1 MRCPVFV
8 LWVGAGV
15 ASGVCCLTHSNW
27 NNPTPQSSDETGW
40 IAGGTPHAPHMGPRR
55 DILEGPCWGSSVPAL
70 SMYVRYF
77 SVFAVCAGHVLHF
90 GELAT
95 YTWVS
100 VAVACMIKLG
110 FCEVWVD
117 GCKRANI
124 IPKYGPWGFIGNG
137 TSSVVCP
144 FIMYIYLGRSE
155 RSASISEDVITTA
168 VCPRYYILQIKAK
181 NNFLSSRSRPE
192 GKRISPPPG
201 LQPPPSLPPRKMGDR
216 QTAQVPLLPFLLT
229 IRTGRLSEFHAC
241 TFTGP
246 YFLCFTLASC

>member
-1 MRCPVFV
+1 MPPTWGRGGKSWRDPV
-8 LWVGAGV
+8 
-15 ASGVCCLTHSNW
+15 
-27 NNPTPQSSDETGW
+27 
-40 IAGGTPHAPHMGPRR
+40 
-55 DILEGPCWGSSVPAL
+55 EGPSSLPCPCTLGIFQCLLCVL
-70 SMYVRYF
+70 DMYCTLV
-77 SVFAVCAGHVLHF
+77 
-90 GELAT
+90 ELAI
-95 YTWVS
+95 YTRVS
-100 VAVACMIKLG
+100 VAVACMTKLG

-124 IPKYGPWGFIGNG
+124 IPKYGTSVFKGNG
-137 TSSVVCP
+137 TSGVVCP
-144 FIMYIYLGRSE
+144 FIMYICLGRSE

-168 VCPRYYILQIKAK
+168 VCPRYYILQNQAK
-181 NNFLSSRSRPE
+181 NNFPSLRSRPE

-201 LQPPPSLPPRKMGDR
+201 LQPPPTLPPRKMGDR